1 MEHGFLFL
9 TLDQND
15 FKLFFKLPSTVGSNG
30 AGSAIKGG
38 AGGMRTANIVFIV
51 EYIDIIII
59 EISKGNNQ
67 LMMLPFIKT
76 VREEIDSTQT
86 VNNEY

>member
-1 MEHGFLFL
+1 
-9 TLDQND
+9 
-15 FKLFFKLPSTVGSNG
+15 
-30 AGSAIKGG
+30 
-38 AGGMRTANIVFIV
+38 MRTANIVFIV